1 MQFQILLLNLELGLQ
16 IHGLH
21 SIIPHLWPGKLQQMV
36 RITEFTTT
44 DFYMVSDFFF
54 FLNPVLYIV
63 ILLIRSVVEH

>member
-36 RITEFTTT
+36 WITEFIPT
-44 DFYMVSDFFF
+44 DLYMVTDFFF
-54 FLNPVLYIV
+54 PQSSALVLFA
-63 ILLIRSVVEH
+63 SVVSH